1 MTIPVDDDQLAAL
14 ALAADPD
21 QPIDPDAQPFVMGE
35 DTSGPLPSWY
45 MPAPAGRMREPWQ
58 VAVVLFLVGT
68 LTLISGLGLCITY
81 GYLVAA

>member
-1 MTIPVDDDQLAAL
+1 MTVHIDDDQLTAL

>member
-1 MTIPVDDDQLAAL
+1 MTIPVDDDQLTAL

-21 QPIDPDAQPFVMGE
+21 QPIDPDAQPFVMGQ

-68 LTLISGLGLCITY
+68 LALISGLGLCIKY

>member
-1 MTIPVDDDQLAAL
+1 MSIIDDEQLTAL

-21 QPIDPDAQPFVMGE
+21 QPIDPNATPFVVRN
-35 DTSGPLPSWY
+35 DSGPLPSWY
-45 MPAPAGRMREPWQ
+45 MPAPAARMQEPWQ
-58 VAVVLFLVGT
+58 VAVVLFLIGT

>member
-1 MTIPVDDDQLAAL
+1 MSIRIDDDELAAL

-21 QPIDPDAQPFVMGE
+21 QPIDPNAQPFVMG

-45 MPAPAGRMREPWQ
+45 MPAPAMRAQKPWQ
-58 VAVVLFLVGT
+58 VAVVFFVVGT